1 MGLPIKVRK
10 ENAMKNNAR
19 LAVIGGDYRMLSCA
33 KFMSRLGYE
42 VSVFGYENYN
52 GDFENLYM
60 SDTLSDCIENSDIL
74 ILPLPYSD
82 AQGFIKSAYSHK
94 RITLAEILKICTSG
108 KKIFGGCLD
117 ENFINEC
124 RKLNITAVDYYK
136 REELKVLNAIP
147 TAEGAIAIAILETDI
162 TLHECECAVLSF
174 GCVGRA
180 TARALNSLGS
190 IVTVVAR
197 SATALSKA
205 ESLGYKSKH
214 ISDICAALKGKK
226 LIFNG
231 IPDKVITESVLK
243 ELDKN
248 TIIIDLASKPGGVD
262 LKEAEKYGI
271 RVISALSLPSKYAPV
286 TAGKYLA
293 KTIDHILKGVE

>member
-1 MGLPIKVRK
+1 MGLPIEDRK
-10 ENAMKNNAR
+10 ENIMKNNAR

-33 KFMSRLGYE
+33 KFLSRSGYD

-52 GDFENLYM
+52 GEFENLYKE
-60 SDTLSDCIENSDIL
+60 DTLSECIEKSDIL
-74 ILPLPYSD
+74 ILPLPYAD
-82 AQGFIKSAYSHK
+82 TQGFIKSAYSHK
-94 RITLAEILKICTSG
+94 RIAPSEILKICTSG

-117 ENFINEC
+117 EKFLNEC
-124 RKLNITAVDYYK
+124 KKLNITAVDYYA

-162 TLHECECAVLSF
+162 TLHGCESAVLSL

-180 TARALNSLGS
+180 MARALHSLGG

-205 ESLGYKSKH
+205 ESLGYDSKH
-214 ISDICAALKGKK
+214 ISDIGTALKGKK

-243 ELDKN
+243 ELDKDA
-248 TIIIDLASKPGGVD
+248 IIIDLASKPGGVD
-262 LKEAEKYGI
+262 PKEAEKYGI